1 MYILISENIRV
12 IVVMKIW
19 DEINNTNSNN
29 HDNGFHYKKNN
40 NSNKEVLI
48 TIAVI
53 ILACR
58 RNSMQNKETL
68 THRRNWSV
76 IENLRNNYQKKK
88 ITVGCI
94 TRFIDF

>member
-1 MYILISENIRV
+1 
-12 IVVMKIW
+12 
-19 DEINNTNSNN
+19 
-29 HDNGFHYKKNN
+29 
-40 NSNKEVLI
+40 
-48 TIAVI
+48 
-53 ILACR
+53 
-58 RNSMQNKETL
+58 MQNKETL